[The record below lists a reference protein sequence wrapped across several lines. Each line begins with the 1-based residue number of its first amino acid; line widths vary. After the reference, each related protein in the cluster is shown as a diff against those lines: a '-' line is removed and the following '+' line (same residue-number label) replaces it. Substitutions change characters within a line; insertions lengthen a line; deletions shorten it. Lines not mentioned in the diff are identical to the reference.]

1 MKANTD
7 HLEPLRGR
15 RMILNLNEAIHL
27 LVSDSPQRELRFEFE
42 REIRLYQFQTWI
54 YSPTGKMFWP
64 KISGR
69 LAATKFL
76 ERMEHEFLAARGAQR
91 TTARRHRQ
99 LMNDERYASLYNSVI
114 ARYGGWGRLFKTPS
128 AKEFDR
134 RLAEQYDASK
144 VVADLIAYRVR
155 YLEHDGRDRN
165 GASVN
170 RSIFFT
176 WQSKKGERGLSPRT
190 IWPIWK
196 EFKHSSIFIYLIE
209 KQDFEFGPT
218 RIQGATL
225 LNELCEEAANLQMLR
240 RFFGM
245 YAHIA
250 ERFQHARI
258 PIKTLIVPPMVDR
271 IPPLTEPFSV
281 SEQGILERYKLEY
294 RNMND
299 PGLDG

>member
-1 MKANTD
+1 
-7 HLEPLRGR
+7 
-15 RMILNLNEAIHL
+15 MILNLNDAIHL
-27 LVSDSPQRELRFEFE
+27 LVSDSLQRKLGFEFE
-42 REIRLYQFQTWI
+42 REIRLFQFLTWI
-54 YSPTGKMFWP
+54 YSPTGQMFWP
-64 KISGR
+64 KMSGR

-76 ERMEHEFLAARGAQR
+76 ELMELDFLAARGAQR
-91 TTARRHRQ
+91 VTARRHRQ
-99 LMNDERYASLYNSVI
+99 LLNDERYASLYNSVI
-114 ARYGGWGRLFKTPS
+114 APYGGWARLFKTPS

-155 YLEHDGRDRN
+155 YLEHDGRDKN

-170 RSIFFT
+170 RSVFFT
-176 WQSKKGERGLSPRT
+176 SQSQKGEGGLSPRS

-196 EFKHSSIFIYLIE
+196 QFKHSSIFVYLIE
-209 KQDFEFGPT
+209 KQDFEFRLT

-225 LNELCEEAANLQMLR
+225 LNELCEGAANLQTLR

-245 YAHIA
+245 YAYIA
-250 ERFQHARI
+250 ERLQHARR
-258 PIKTLIVPPMVDR
+258 PFKTLIVPPMVDR
-271 IPPLTEPFSV
+271 IPPVTEPFSV